1 MIKVAS
7 AEENFLDYMQ
17 SLKRHTKGRSGA
29 IIHISTLS
37 PTTKTQNT
45 RELLLNLAGPIDR
58 KFEGQIFALENHDI
72 VLLYKD
78 ISSSDIN
85 DYFLRIKYL
94 LSEDDLF
101 QRFETLDR
109 SEDLYSIYSLEKHYD
124 TLLKEAKKYCHTP
137 ERITGPDLPKATPS
151 SNIEEDIKKQVDADI
166 NAPSKDDQPASTSG
180 KLKKKTGQTSNRITG
195 GIKRNLRYFEIV
207 SPKPKPLAPR
217 NFSAADLAKIE
228 SALKGVD
235 ITNLI
240 TRQDI
245 ELITPQGE
253 KQPVFIDRYIPLKTI
268 QERLLPSCD
277 LHSDPW
283 LAGWLR
289 EFIDTKILEQIDD
302 FDSGRQKNMIST
314 CVRVNVATCS
324 SKKFDQF
331 HNRCASGRDHRI
343 ILEFAIHDI
352 LNNIGNYLVVRKKL
366 LDLRYRICIGRLT
379 PYAYITCD
387 RAKLGADFEKITWD
401 PHFNKVYDGLW
412 FEALKEEITK
422 RPSYTTILCNA
433 YDDDAIAFGHDVGIH
448 LFQSEQAT

>member
-7 AEENFLDYMQ
+7 AEENFLDYMT

-37 PTTKTQNT
+37 STTKTQNT

-58 KFEGQIFALENHDI
+58 KFEGQIFALENHDVI
-72 VLLYKD
+72 LLYKD
-78 ISSSDIN
+78 ITNSDIN

-94 LSEDDLF
+94 LSDDEIF

-109 SEDLYSIYSLEKHYD
+109 SEDLYSIYSLEGDYD
-124 TLLKEAKKYCHTP
+124 TLLKEAKKYCHSP
-137 ERITGPDLPKATPS
+137 GRITGPDLPKATPS
-151 SNIEEDIKKQVDADI
+151 SNIEEEIRKQVEADI
-166 NAPSKDDQPASTSG
+166 SAPPPPPSG
-180 KLKKKTGQTSNRITG
+180 KLKKKTDGQQQTSSRITG

-207 SPKPKPLAPR
+207 SPKPKPMAPR

-235 ITNLI
+235 ITSLI

-245 ELITPQGE
+245 DLITPQGE

-268 QERLLPSCD
+268 QKTLLPTCD

-289 EFIDTKILEQIDD
+289 EFIDTKILEQIEN
-302 FDSGRQKNMIST
+302 FDSGRKKNMIST
-314 CVRVNVATCS
+314 CVRVNVAACQ
-324 SKKFDQF
+324 SKKFDAF

-387 RAKLGADFEKITWD
+387 RDKLGADFEKITWD
-401 PHFNKVYDGLW
+401 PHFSKVYDGLW
-412 FEALKEEITK
+412 FEALKEEISK
-422 RPSYTTILCNA
+422 RPNYTTILCNA
-433 YDDDAIAFGHDVGIH
+433 IDDDAVAFGHDVGIH